1 MEKEKMIMR
10 KLKEREAGINQCLKG
25 RMKVRV
31 ITKVI
36 NNRTLEGYVLEVED
50 ENFHPVVYEEKK
62 WEDMTDQE
70 VAELLY
76 QFRMNSSIHEN
87 YSLLFNPKVS
97 TEEIRSKIRPMLM
110 SEDRV
115 NELEAQGI
123 ITDQKEGFTVLY
135 VVFVPEDGVDISIR
149 LTSALLSYYK
159 LKREEIERIAFDQIE
174 KEVVIE
180 SVSPKVGKLYGRGY
194 GSSALLC
201 DSIKKEIQERF
212 GEGCCLLP
220 VSVDITIILSN
231 DFAKQTEFLKILAKS
246 ISLSIDE
253 CNQLSQIPYVLKGG
267 RLKAL

>member
-1 MEKEKMIMR
+1 MIVEKCGVR
-10 KLKEREAGINQCLKG
+10 LLLK
-25 RMKVRV
+25 
-31 ITKVI
+31 
-36 NNRTLEGYVLEVED
+36 
-50 ENFHPVVYEEKK
+50 
-62 WEDMTDQE
+62 
-70 VAELLY
+70 
-76 QFRMNSSIHEN
+76 
-87 YSLLFNPKVS
+87 
-97 TEEIRSKIRPMLM
+97 
-110 SEDRV
+110 
-115 NELEAQGI
+115 QGI

>member
-1 MEKEKMIMR
+1 MR

-76 QFRMNSSIHEN
+76 QFRMNNSIHEN
-87 YSLLFNPKVS
+87 YSLLFNPKAS

-115 NELEAQGI
+115 NELETQGI

-135 VVFVPEDGVDISIR
+135 VVFVPEDGKEGVDISIR

-159 LKREEIERIAFDQIE
+159 LKWEEIERIAFDQIE

-201 DSIKKEIQERF
+201 DSVKKEIQERF
-212 GEGCCLLP
+212 GEGCCLLS
-220 VSVDITIILSN
+220 VSVDTTIIFSN

-246 ISLSIDE
+246 ISFSIDE
-253 CNQLSQIPYVLKGG
+253 CNRLSQIPYVLKGG
-267 RLKAL
+267 RLKVL